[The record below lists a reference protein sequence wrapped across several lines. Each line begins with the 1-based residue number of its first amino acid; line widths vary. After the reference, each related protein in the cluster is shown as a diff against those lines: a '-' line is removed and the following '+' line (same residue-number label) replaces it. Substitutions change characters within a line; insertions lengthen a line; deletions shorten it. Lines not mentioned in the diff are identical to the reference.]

1 MGLTLKQ
8 PHNDLPTFNVVCQVY
23 QVKININLVNE
34 LRHTRAI
41 HLAMK
46 RRWQCRF
53 HSSGELRLRLLMKS
67 LIYGLLSIEIS
78 LQLRNF
84 ILHVL
89 QQLHQ
94 LLGISRW
101 LGSHIEYMHSE
112 REGGTAKHVEF
123 QYTKNTKMH
132 TELQRHSRNQ
142 M

>member
-1 MGLTLKQ
+1 M
-8 PHNDLPTFNVVCQVY
+8 D
-23 QVKININLVNE
+23 E

-41 HLAMK
+41 HLAVK
-46 RRWQCRF
+46 RRWQRRL

-78 LQLRNF
+78 LKLRNF

-94 LLGISRW
+94 LLGISRC
-101 LGSHIEYMHSE
+101 LGSHIEYMHSK
-112 REGGTAKHVEF
+112 REGGTATYVEI

-132 TELQRHSRNQ
+132 TESQHHS
-142 M
+142 

>member
-1 MGLTLKQ
+1 M
-8 PHNDLPTFNVVCQVY
+8 D
-23 QVKININLVNE
+23 E

-46 RRWQCRF
+46 RRRQCRF
-53 HSSGELRLRLLMKS
+53 HSSGELRLRLLPKS

-78 LQLRNF
+78 LELRNF

-112 REGGTAKHVEF
+112 REGGTATYVEF

-132 TELQRHSRNQ
+132 TESQCHSRNQ

>member
-1 MGLTLKQ
+1 MDK
-8 PHNDLPTFNVVCQVY
+8 
-23 QVKININLVNE
+23 

-41 HLAMK
+41 HLAVK
-46 RRWQCRF
+46 CRQQCRF
-53 HSSGELRLRLLMKS
+53 HSSGELRLRLLPKS

-101 LGSHIEYMHSE
+101 LGSHINVSTVK
-112 REGGTAKHVEF
+112 GGYCNIAQNSSIHRIPNCTQNRNNTPETKCKVLDF
-123 QYTKNTKMH
+123 TLFNYTQPN
-132 TELQRHSRNQ
+132 
-142 M
+142 

>member
-1 MGLTLKQ
+1 M
-8 PHNDLPTFNVVCQVY
+8 
-23 QVKININLVNE
+23 NE
-34 LRHTRAI
+34 LGYTHAI
-41 HLAMK
+41 QLAVK
-46 RRWQCRF
+46 SRRQCRF
-53 HSSGELRLRLLMKS
+53 HSSGELRLRLLTKG

-78 LQLRNF
+78 LQLRNL

-101 LGSHIEYMHSE
+101 LGSHIEYMRSE
-112 REGGTAKHVEF
+112 RKGGTATYVEF

-132 TELQRHSRNQ
+132 TESQCHSRNQ

>member
-1 MGLTLKQ
+1 MDK
-8 PHNDLPTFNVVCQVY
+8 
-23 QVKININLVNE
+23 

-41 HLAMK
+41 HLAVK
-46 RRWQCRF
+46 LRRQSRF

-78 LQLRNF
+78 LQLRNL

-101 LGSHIEYMHSE
+101 LGSHIDICTASE
-112 REGGTAKHVEF
+112 RGV
-123 QYTKNTKMH
+123 
-132 TELQRHSRNQ
+132 LQRT
-142 M
+142 

>member
-1 MGLTLKQ
+1 M
-8 PHNDLPTFNVVCQVY
+8 
-23 QVKININLVNE
+23 NE
-34 LRHTRAI
+34 LGYIRAV
-41 HLAMK
+41 HLHVK
-46 RRWQCRF
+46 SRQQPRF
-53 HSSGELRLRLLMKS
+53 HSSGELRLRLLTKS

-78 LQLRNF
+78 LQLRNL

-112 REGGTAKHVEF
+112 PEEGTATYVEF
-123 QYTKNTKMH
+123 QYTKNNKKR
-132 TELQRHSRNQ
+132 TESQHHSRNQ